1 MSDQRP
7 DQTGLLPDQPVLEPV
22 EPPEEHECPEDDG
35 GVLPKGDVSAASRGW
50 GPGWPTN
57 NASKMTTVRA
67 GGVALSVRAELAPL
81 VEMLVNE
88 TTARGYALRH
98 GQCWGF
104 ANRAIRGTKRPSNHS
119 WGLAVD
125 LNAPANPMSAT
136 LVTDMPGWM
145 VELWTS
151 KGFRWGG
158 HYTGRKDAMHY
169 EFMGTPDDARRHI
182 AEMGGG
188 TAPAGSP
195 SPASAPSVATGPLL
209 RRGAEGA
216 AVRRLQERLNAHGA
230 GVAVDGDFGSGTER
244 AVRAFQQARGL
255 AADGKVG
262 PKTWAALG

>member
-1 MSDQRP
+1 MSDVRSDP
-7 DQTGLLPDQPVLEPV
+7 GAVPESELEPV
-22 EPPEEHECPEDDG
+22 EPPDGHECPEDDLVVRG
-35 GVLPKGDVSAASRGW
+35 KGDVSAASRGW

-67 GGVALSVRAELAPL
+67 GGTALSVRAELAPL
-81 VEMLVNE
+81 VEWLVNE

-104 ANRAIRGTKRPSNHS
+104 ANRAIRGTNRPSNHS

-125 LNAPANPMSAT
+125 LNAPANPMSAQ

-151 KGFRWGG
+151 KSFRWGG

-169 EFMGTPDDARRHI
+169 EFMGTPDDARRLV
-182 AEMGGG
+182 AEATGGA
-188 TAPAGSP
+188 APAP
-195 SPASAPSVATGPLL
+195 QPPQPAPPAVATGPLL
-209 RRGAEGA
+209 KRGAKGA
-216 AVRRLQERLNAHGA
+216 DVRRLQERLKAHGA
-230 GVAVDGDFGSGTER
+230 QLEVDGDFGPATER

-255 AADGKVG
+255 GVDGKVG